1 MHAHTGEEVSVL
13 AFCDGKTVVLM
24 PGAQDHKRALD
35 GDQGLNTGGM
45 GAYAPA
51 PILTPALRARTQ
63 EIMQA
68 SVDGMAAEGHPY
80 KGVLY
85 GGFMVSPQG
94 EPLVLEYNCRFGDP
108 ETQVLLP
115 LLASDLSDVFL
126 ACIAGKLDPD
136 MVSWKPGAAS
146 TVVVAAKGY
155 PEAYP
160 KGMPIE
166 GLDAVAATPEAK
178 AGLLTVYHAGTK
190 ADPARPGG
198 VVANGGRVLAVTGV
212 GKDIQESLDRAYLG
226 VKGIAMDPSH
236 HRADIGQKAL
246 RKPPPLRIGVLG
258 STRGTCMQA
267 VLDAMEAG
275 TLPGARIAVVVSN
288 KADAGVLARARKYG
302 IPAVA
307 ISSKGKAREAF
318 DAEATAALE
327 SAAVDLVLCIGYMR
341 ILSPAF
347 CQRWADRCLNVHPSL
362 LPDFAGGMDLEV
374 HAAVVA
380 AGKAES
386 GCTVHFV
393 TEEVDGGPI
402 VVQEKVALAPEETAE
417 SLKAKVQPLEGVAFI
432 NAIRKFQAG
441 EVGPAGKK

>member
-1 MHAHTGEEVSVL
+1 ML
-13 AFCDGKTVVLM
+13 AFCDGKNVVLM

-51 PILTPALRARTQ
+51 PVLTPALRARTQ
-63 EIMQA
+63 AIMQA
-68 SVDGMAAEGHPY
+68 SVDGMAAEGRPY

-126 ACIAGKLDPD
+126 ACVRGELDPG
-136 MVSWKPGAAS
+136 MVCWKPGAAS

-190 ADPARPGG
+190 LAEADGNK
-198 VVANGGRVLAVTGV
+198 VVANGGRVLAVTGL

-226 VKGIAMDPSH
+226 VKTLTMDPSH
-236 HRADIGQKAL
+236 HRNDIGQKAL
-246 RKPPPLRIGVLG
+246 RKPPPLRVGVLG
-258 STRGTCMQA
+258 STRGTCLQA
-267 VLDAMEAG
+267 VIDAMEAG
-275 TLPGARIAVVVSN
+275 TLTGARIAVVVSN
-288 KADAGVLARARKYG
+288 KADAGILARARQYG

-307 ISSKGKAREAF
+307 IPSKGKAREAF

-341 ILSPAF
+341 ILSPSF
-347 CQRWADRCLNVHPSL
+347 CQRWANRCMNVHPSL

-374 HAAVVA
+374 HSAVVA
-380 AGKAES
+380 AGKKES

-393 TEEVDGGPI
+393 TEEVDGGPV
-402 VVQEKVALAPEETAE
+402 VVQERVAVEEGETAE
-417 SLKAKVQPLEGVAFI
+417 SLKAKVQPREGVAFI
-432 NAIRKFQAG
+432 KAIQKFMAG
-441 EVGPAGKK
+441 EVGPGK